1 MSVATLR
8 QRSDCPAC
16 VHGRREWLSGT
27 KGSQTTVLCGRN
39 AVQVSPPVKHA
50 LALDELAAKLG
61 GSGAV
66 SQNAFLLRF
75 TPAGTET
82 QLTIFPDG
90 RAIIKGTDDVTV
102 ARSLYARYVGA

>member
-1 MSVATLR
+1 MNVASLR
-8 QRSDCPAC
+8 ERSDCPAC
-16 VHGRREWLSGT
+16 VHGRREWLSGA

-39 AVQVSPPVKHA
+39 AVQVSPAGKQAIV
-50 LALDELAAKLG
+50 LAELAAKLG
-61 GSGAV
+61 GSGTV

-75 TPAGTET
+75 TPSGAAT

-102 ARSLYARYVGA
+102 ARTLYARYVGA